1 MRLNLLSGAALAVAA
16 AVIGCGSGGAATPTA
31 PTTTT
36 TTTTTGSSGS
46 GAAGTTNTAG
56 MYSQFG
62 GSVSVTIDAST
73 AVLRTTDIPDHR
85 SPYFGAGH
93 AMYEAPHAGMQVNP
107 HSIAAQNIV
116 LRVPLTPQVSNP
128 SDTPLGPIG
137 VAVNGVVFFNQYAAG
152 RQPLTNE
159 IFSFDRYNG
168 HPAPSNQYHYHFE
181 PTWITSTSKSRLIG
195 VLLDGFPVYGP
206 QDAGG
211 VTPANLDVC
220 NGHVAATPEFPDGLY
235 HYHTTTV
242 VPYIAGC
249 YRGVPGT
256 MGM

>member
-1 MRLNLLSGAALAVAA
+1 MRLNMLCGAVLATAA
-16 AVIGCGSGGAATPTA
+16 AVIGCGGGGATATPTS

-36 TTTTTGSSGS
+36 TTTGGSSS
-46 GAAGTTNTAG
+46 AGASTTNTSA
-56 MYSQFG
+56 MYAQFG
-62 GSVSVTIDAST
+62 GSVTATLDGTV
-73 AVLRTTDIPDHR
+73 AVLRTTDVPDHR

-93 AMYEAPHAGMQVNP
+93 AMYESPHAGMQVNP
-107 HSIAAQNIV
+107 HAIASQNIV
-116 LRVPLTPQVSNP
+116 MRVPLVPQIGNA

-159 IFSFDRYNG
+159 ILSFDRHNG

-181 PTWITSTSKSRLIG
+181 PLWITAASKSRLIG
-195 VLLDGFPVYGP
+195 VLMDGFPVYGP

-220 NGHVAATPEFPDGLY
+220 NGHVSATPEFPDGLY
-235 HYHTTTV
+235 HYHTTTA
-242 VPYIAGC
+242 VPYISGC
-249 YRGVPGT
+249 YRGAPGT
-256 MGM
+256 IG